1 TDVLADLFSEDSLPL
16 PIDRSD
22 RTPSHQETRGATLT
36 DRPSEPTPS
45 LAVPT
50 EAQPETVA
58 TNGTLSGAELVATEE
73 SFSEEIVAA
82 AIESAQQAVDEIA
95 QAEVSAIAHG
105 QEASG
110 PGAVP
115 LIPVAASDWAFEE
128 RLASHK
134 EWVESRGVVGTKA
147 NLEGANLEGATL
159 DTAMGLVPR
168 QLAGA
173 NLHEASLPEQIA
185 EFEARPEFERTS
197 KSARGFFMATMAMS
211 AISCLAIWKTR
222 DIQLLS
228 DLSIIPFLHS
238 QAAAAA

>member
-147 NLEGANLEGATL
+147 NFAGAKLEGAELIGVNLRHADLQDSNLKSADLLLADLRDVCMVRTNLQEACLVGANLEGANLEGATL

-168 QLAGA
+168 Q
-173 NLHEASLPEQIA
+173 
-185 EFEARPEFERTS
+185 
-197 KSARGFFMATMAMS
+197 
-211 AISCLAIWKTR
+211 
-222 DIQLLS
+222 
-228 DLSIIPFLHS
+228 
-238 QAAAAA
+238 